1 MKLKLPTQMFK
12 LTMLEI
18 DTIKPLIGQRISFLK
33 DLLADQPKGNEHLRE
48 EFDLLTIMLDD
59 MERYSEDVEN
69 VA

>member
-1 MKLKLPTQMFK
+1 MKLKLPTQTFK

-18 DTIKPLIGQRISFLK
+18 DTIKPLINQRIFVLK
-33 DLLADQPKGNEHLRE
+33 DLLDNQPEGNEHLRE
-48 EFDLLTIMLDD
+48 EFELLTIMLAD